1 MDLHPDDRVPACFFI
16 DNRIRTRALTV
27 SGTYDSGIGEHD
39 RAVAYCS
46 PDLPAALLG
55 YAPGTAGS
63 LGIRGLEPEQTEAL
77 ADRIN
82 SSLLQAYYTGQTST
96 AYGITTILTTDA
108 TFFTWLDLL

>member
-1 MDLHPDDRVPACFFI
+1 MVAAGDMRDIIIAGSMSTSHEI
-16 DNRIRTRALTV
+16 TRAPAL
-27 SGTYDSGIGEHD
+27 
-39 RAVAYCS
+39 RAS
-46 PDLPAALLG
+46 MLSRLMLLG

-96 AYGITTILTTDA
+96 AYGITTILSVCPTVHSSE
-108 TFFTWLDLL
+108 WL